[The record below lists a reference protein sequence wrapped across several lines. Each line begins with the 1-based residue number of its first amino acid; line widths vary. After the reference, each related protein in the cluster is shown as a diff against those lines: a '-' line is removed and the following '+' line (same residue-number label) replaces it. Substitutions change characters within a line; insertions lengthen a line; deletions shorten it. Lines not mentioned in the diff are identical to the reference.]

1 MADLFQQNNTL
12 EYFQDRSETER
23 QNQINVINSFVSP
36 EFLEAE
42 KEKGKVTA
50 FETLSNAKKWGYA
63 VPYIG
68 TGASIGESLKI
79 KHIQDKA
86 SEGIQL
92 TPEEM
97 NTYKEFVLDIASLSA
112 RGQTIPSMA
121 FDGFLQSIPYAVE
134 MGVGLATAGE
144 GVGLA
149 SLGQTGA
156 KIGVKQALKQG
167 VIKTTK
173 EAVKN
178 KLANTTAK
186 TLLRDTTVGVGKFNM
201 KYLPQQGVKRFGEI
215 EVDNNLYLTPEGKV
229 LLNEAE
235 TNPAISVL
243 KALAMTHIETLSET
257 AGYAFTLGKKTLGSV
272 IHSKVL
278 DKLPKS
284 FAKNFDKLAKDVT
297 GLTGFKALEKY
308 GFNGLLEEFGEERVA
323 DLLKVTFNL
332 DDQEGYSFDQ
342 FVGAMFPPK
351 EQAIAELLSFA
362 LMGGAGV
369 GIKKTADYSR
379 YKTIAND
386 IKNQSLKKDGTY
398 NLTRMKKLIKQS
410 NPSISAANLDKAI
423 NSIQNGILKTKDY
436 SVDDFLLDCGVFR
449 LHAKKSITDER
460 LTKILEKG
468 GVKEEDIEEFLDFAS
483 NDDKAQLVKMHEK
496 ANKKPQEDY
505 SDIKKGLVQSGRTE
519 EQAEYEVGMLNKID
533 EVMLDKYN
541 DEGQAE
547 ELIKKRNLKLNVEK
561 TKEKYAPVEETSNYE
576 QVMEEARLHTI
587 NTGETTRV
595 KKDEKGDYFYT
606 TLNSDGTKPVIKYT
620 VKLNES
626 GNSVYLETEKYH
638 TNGEAAYLKEF
649 VEADT
654 TKVEKAIEGSV
665 RDEAA
670 KGLDKFFDDASEF
683 SYKLEDLGKQIQVGA
698 MRHRVFKAG
707 EYEKGKPYYVY
718 VQTKYLLDKKGYE
731 LFQERELNTGLI
743 SIRKNGQQIGI
754 VMPIINVKANET
766 DFVDVPKMAENTI
779 STNSTNST
787 LETFTAENTQEFA
800 PEEKPEPIDKYEDF
814 GEKIHGAKKDL
825 WKTYQKALEKALS
838 EDIEQISLTKDFPEP
853 NYEFLIREGV
863 SVDVLAIIKALRD
876 CIPTKPRGRYNSY
889 KRKEYVET
897 VKFVRNLAVQM
908 IKGNIVPSRVKEALN
923 KQHDIYNLVDLYIE
937 LGYPAFKNAKGI
949 KLLNGVTAFYKDGKR
964 LDTPLK
970 NQFMFAKNGRFFGNS
985 FDTREEAIEYMRGI
999 LSAEPEKQEKKT
1011 KLDIY
1016 QVRRT
1021 GEIII
1026 GKKVGTNKWIDL
1038 KGGFTKTKEAR
1049 EYYQEH
1055 EAELLELLKKKKE
1068 TPETRHSANRDR
1080 IGADYREGMNITPE
1094 KFANEFGFRGVQFG
1108 NYVEQKKRVDDINEA
1123 YDALLDLAN
1132 LLDIPSR
1139 AISLNGSL
1147 GIAFGARGSGGK
1159 NPAKA
1164 HYEPDEVVINL
1175 TKNKG
1180 AGSLAHEWW
1189 HALDNYFIKKE
1200 GQIIGYITE
1209 RYVSEKVRK
1218 EVLEAFRN
1226 VAKVVRKN
1234 MFERS
1239 SNLDM
1244 TRTNDYWS
1252 TTREMTARAFEAY
1265 IIGKAQLKGFTNDY
1279 LANILTE
1286 QEFNDIAS
1294 YPYPLESE
1302 MQEIINAY
1310 DNLFSL
1316 LKTVETEKGIAF
1328 YQPARKPDYVD
1339 LTYEF
1344 KKTPSIKELE
1354 DYINEIIE
1362 SGKKFSTLSPDWF
1375 VDIKKEDSNRR
1386 QKRITDKITNKGN
1399 FQSLNKQEKKRHN
1412 KYIMSLEKLLANAK
1426 YIGEKENTKDR
1437 KSFVEK
1443 YHYFKTN
1450 VKIGDK
1456 FYEIIFDTEEYKND
1470 KSSLS
1475 NYANKRSSKK
1485 PNEDINSINDN
1496 KQDFNPKTV
1505 HLYNISEK
1513 KKSTSFNQ
1521 AAYHGSPH
1529 RFDEFSTEY
1538 IGSGEGAQ
1546 AHGWGIYTAQ
1556 DKEVSDGYRKRLTNF
1571 SLTKSLDE
1579 EINDILI
1586 NNKPLLDTYDIDIDK
1601 SILNVFRGKDK
1612 ISIINQLNFKIKNWE
1627 TTLKETTYP
1636 YKEYAED
1643 KISEYNRL
1651 KKDIENNAKIDF
1663 ANIGQLYKVDIPED
1677 DVLLDEDKTFSEQ
1690 SEFVQNALMKLAK
1703 KEVNAPYGFAR
1714 SLPDLDAKQIY
1725 NRLSI
1730 AFHGDKEASLKLNE
1744 YGIKGIGI
1752 TYDGR
1757 QDGRCYVIFDDKAVK
1772 ILEKYYQDMANAPRA
1787 KIEFNNNET
1796 IISLMQGNDA
1806 SSVMHELAHL
1816 YLHDLQELAKV
1827 NKRAE
1832 KDLKEVYKMLNFDD
1846 SADYTE
1852 EQFREMHEKFARSFE
1867 AYLMN
1872 GQAPTEKMKSVFEK
1886 FKEFLQEIYH
1896 SLMDL
1901 EVEFSDE
1908 VKQCFDRL
1916 FTTDEEYVNEVLPM
1930 YQQNDELAKQ
1940 INQQDTFSYKIK
1952 NNMNALKETWKS
1964 FYDTVIIPFDTRL
1977 ERISPEL
1984 KKILRKHTFDMTLQS
1999 KKDCDKITPFL
2010 LKIKEIKNNK
2020 TTVKLNEKDFSA
2032 YNLLSYALNNRDSY
2046 TVNKVVKE
2054 LGIQKEFGA
2063 VRELLDDLHEQAQ
2076 SVGLEV
2082 GYLESYY
2089 PRMVQTEKTD
2099 AFVEMFERIAREEEI
2114 DIKEQ
2119 YLEAGEAEY
2128 SNVKRQIAEKDVHG
2142 LWNNADKAK
2151 LINTSIRGFGKNNI
2165 LLSRIGQLKFER
2177 LIDKLTPEQ
2186 QRFYEPIEK
2195 ALSNYVIG
2203 ARKNIEERK
2212 FFGAENKEVSKLR
2225 ASIKKKRETLREI
2238 KTRTPQQAKWKEM
2251 NRLKYELAPIEIK
2264 LESISGELKNNQER
2278 LKTIKDKE
2286 EQEKI
2291 EGYIATQKETIKD
2304 LQERIERLKSQLQW
2318 VEENNA
2324 LKVKNVVV
2332 KRLNEDLED
2341 LNKQIKEILGSAEHV
2356 EDSIGRLIVDLAQK
2370 GVIHVKDERAVRDIL
2385 LARFNSLRIE
2395 KFALGV
2401 RDVSTIVTLNDIT
2414 NALTQITDF
2423 TFAAFKFGLFDTI
2436 QGMKKVE
2443 GLTRE
2448 DLGIKNIAVEFRGA
2462 SALSKWLNLQ
2472 LKVIGLDLI
2481 DGFAKNTAINA
2492 SVLSARKK
2500 AKANNKKFDEHLK
2513 FLFGEQAG
2521 QVKKDL
2527 IDGKITDEIIFIAFN
2542 DLADIQPITTDQM
2555 TAGYQSGFKPFYV
2568 LKTYSIKALDILRN
2582 ECFSKISSGVRMLK
2596 DNDNEGKKLIAEGLK
2611 NIINL
2616 QLFMWL
2622 FGIPQDILKDIIAN
2636 REIDIPE
2643 YVIDNIIIF
2652 GIFNR
2657 YLIKKTSENPANIYL
2672 ENIKLPALQAVGDLW
2687 TGIQQVKKGKK
2698 KVKDLYVWSRVPVVG
2713 KMYYN
2718 WFGGKKNK
2726 RVDL

>member
-12 EYFQDRSETER
+12 DYFQNRSETER

-36 EFLEAE
+36 EFIEAE
-42 KEKGKVTA
+42 KKKGKVTA

-79 KHIQDKA
+79 KRIQDKA

-121 FDGFLQSIPYAVE
+121 FDGLLQSIPYAVE

-156 KIGVKQALKQG
+156 KIGVKQTLKQG

-186 TLLRDTTVGVGKFNM
+186 TLLRDSTIGVGKFNM

-215 EVDNNLYLTPEGKV
+215 EVDNNLYLTPEGEV

-235 TNPAISVL
+235 TNPATSAL
-243 KALAMTHIETLSET
+243 KAMAMTHIETISET
-257 AGYAFTLGKKTLGSV
+257 AGYAFTAGGKALGTV

-369 GIKKTADYSR
+369 GIKKTADYAK
-379 YKTIAND
+379 YKTIANQ
-386 IKNQSLKKDGTY
+386 IKDQSLKKDGTY
-398 NLTRMKKLIKQS
+398 NLTRMKKLIKQN
-410 NPSISAANLDKAI
+410 NPSISATNLNKAI

-460 LTKILEKG
+460 LTEILEKG

-483 NDDKAQLVKMHEK
+483 NDDKAQLLKMHEE
-496 ANKKPQEDY
+496 ANQKPQEDY
-505 SDIKKGLVQSGRTE
+505 SKIKEGLVQSGRTE
-519 EQAEYEVGMLNKID
+519 EQANYEVQTLNKID
-533 EVMLDKYN
+533 EVLLDKYN

-547 ELIKKRNLKLNVEK
+547 ELIKNRNLKLNLDK
-561 TKEKYAPVEETSNYE
+561 LKEENAPADETSNYE

-587 NTGETTRV
+587 HTGENTRV
-595 KKDEKGDYFYT
+595 TKDENGNYSWK
-606 TLNSDGTKPVIKYT
+606 VIEPET
-620 VKLNES
+620 STEVKTEEA
-626 GNSVYLETEKYH
+626 VQEETALEE
-638 TNGEAAYLKEF
+638 
-649 VEADT
+649 
-654 TKVEKAIEGSV
+654 
-665 RDEAA
+665 
-670 KGLDKFFDDASEF
+670 
-683 SYKLEDLGKQIQVGA
+683 
-698 MRHRVFKAG
+698 
-707 EYEKGKPYYVY
+707 
-718 VQTKYLLDKKGYE
+718 
-731 LFQERELNTGLI
+731 
-743 SIRKNGQQIGI
+743 
-754 VMPIINVKANET
+754 
-766 DFVDVPKMAENTI
+766 
-779 STNSTNST
+779 
-787 LETFTAENTQEFA
+787 FTAENTQEFA

-814 GEKIHGAKKDL
+814 GEVIHGAKKEL
-825 WKTYQKALEKALS
+825 WQSYQKVLQRPLSDDFEK
-838 EDIEQISLTKDFPEP
+838 ISLKDFPEP
-853 NYEFLIREGV
+853 NYEHLIREGV
-863 SVDVLAIIKALRD
+863 NVDILATIKALRD
-876 CIPTKPRGRYNSY
+876 CIPTKPRGKYNSY
-889 KRKEYVET
+889 KRKEYIT
-897 VKFVRNLAVQM
+897 VIKFVRELASEFISGEKGLNDIEKALEKAPE
-908 IKGNIVPSRVKEALN
+908 IKA
-923 KQHDIYNLVDLYIE
+923 QVDLYIE
-937 LGYPAFKNAKGI
+937 LGYPAFKNANDL
-949 KLLNGVTAFYKDGKR
+949 KLMDGVTVFYKDGKR
-964 LDTPLK
+964 LEEPLK
-970 NQFMFAKNGRFFGNS
+970 NQYCFAKGKQFIGKS
-985 FDTREEAIEYMRGI
+985 FNTREEAIEYMRGL
-999 LSAEPEKQEKKT
+999 LSTEPEKQEKKT

-1016 QVRRT
+1016 QVRKT

-1038 KGGFTKTKEAR
+1038 KGGFTNSKDAR
-1049 EYYQEH
+1049 AYYQEH
-1055 EAELLELLKKKKE
+1055 EAELLELLKKRKE
-1068 TPETRHSANRDR
+1068 TPETRHTANRDR
-1080 IGADYREGMNITPE
+1080 IGEDYREGMNITPE

-1108 NYVEQKKRVDDINEA
+1108 NYVEQKKRVQDINEA

-1132 LLDIPSR
+1132 LLDVPSR
-1139 AISLNGSL
+1139 ALSLNGSL
-1147 GIAFGARGSGGK
+1147 GIAFGARGSKG
-1159 NPAKA
+1159 AKA
-1164 HYEPDEVVINL
+1164 HYEPVEVVINL
-1175 TKNKG
+1175 TKQKG

-1189 HALDNYFIKKE
+1189 HALDNYFAKKE
-1200 GQIIGYITE
+1200 GVVVGHITD
-1209 RYVSEKVRK
+1209 RHVSPNVRK
-1218 EVLEAFRN
+1218 EVFEAFKN
-1226 VAKVVRKN
+1226 VAKVVSKT
-1234 MFERS
+1234 MYDRS
-1239 SNLDM
+1239 SKVDV
-1244 TRTNDYWS
+1244 TKTKDYWS
-1252 TTREMTARAFEAY
+1252 TTHEMTARAFEAY
-1265 IIGKAQLKGFTNDY
+1265 IIGKAKLKGFTNDY

-1286 QEFNDIAS
+1286 QEYTDIEL

-1302 MQEIINAY
+1302 MAEIIEAY
-1310 DNLFSL
+1310 DNLFKV
-1316 LKTVETEKGIAF
+1316 LKTEETEKGIAF
-1328 YQPARKPDYVD
+1328 YQ
-1339 LTYEF
+1339 
-1344 KKTPSIKELE
+1344 S
-1354 DYINEIIE
+1354 
-1362 SGKKFSTLSPDWF
+1362 
-1375 VDIKKEDSNRR
+1375 
-1386 QKRITDKITNKGN
+1386 
-1399 FQSLNKQEKKRHN
+1399 
-1412 KYIMSLEKLLANAK
+1412 
-1426 YIGEKENTKDR
+1426 
-1437 KSFVEK
+1437 
-1443 YHYFKTN
+1443 
-1450 VKIGDK
+1450 
-1456 FYEIIFDTEEYKND
+1456 
-1470 KSSLS
+1470 
-1475 NYANKRSSKK
+1475 ANKK
-1485 PNEDINSINDN
+1485 
-1496 KQDFNPKTV
+1496 
-1505 HLYNISEK
+1505 NI
-1513 KKSTSFNQ
+1513 TTFNQ
-1521 AAYHGSPH
+1521 SAYHGTPH
-1529 RFDEFSTEY
+1529 RFDEFSTEH

-1546 AHGWGIYTAQ
+1546 AHGWGLYFAADKKIAQ
-1556 DKEVSDGYRKRLTNF
+1556 NYYDALNSVDYYYDNIRQIGANLILYKRIHEQGKESIL
-1571 SLTKSLDE
+1571 E
-1579 EINDILI
+1579 EISKKEEEIKKKLENEEK
-1586 NNKPLLDTYDIDIDK
+1586 NEF
-1601 SILNVFRGKDK
+1601 SEILNNFGAWNSKSAYEFELK
-1612 ISIINQLNFKIKNWE
+1612 QLEVTREIVEKFNPKKFKKSSGE
-1627 TTLKETTYP
+1627 
-1636 YKEYAED
+1636 
-1643 KISEYNRL
+1643 
-1651 KKDIENNAKIDF
+1651 
-1663 ANIGQLYKVDIPED
+1663 GQLFEVDIPD
-1677 DVLLDEDKTFSEQ
+1677 DSELLDEGKPLKEQNQNVKTALFLINRETKGRLNQELQRIEQRKTPQGWHFYWCLADILGSE
-1690 SEFVQNALMKLAK
+1690 KLA
-1703 KEVNAPYGFAR
+1703 
-1714 SLPDLDAKQIY
+1714 SQ
-1725 NRLSI
+1725 
-1730 AFHGDKEASLKLNE
+1730 KLNE
-1744 YGIKGIGI
+1744 YGIKGI
-1752 TYDGR
+1752 TYDGK

-1772 ILEKYYQDMANAPRA
+1772 VLETFYQNEERA
-1787 KIEFNNNET
+1787 KIEFKGKET
-1796 IISLMQGNDA
+1796 IITLAKGNDA
-1806 SSVMHELAHL
+1806 SSFMHELAHL

-1832 KDLKEVYKMLNFDD
+1832 KDLKEVYKTLNFDD

-1908 VKQCFDRL
+1908 IKQCFDRL
-1916 FTTDEEYVNEVLPM
+1916 FTTDEEYENEVLPM
-1930 YQQNDELAKQ
+1930 YQQNDELAES
-1940 INQQDTFSYKIK
+1940 INQQDTLSYKIK

-2010 LKIKEIKNNK
+2010 MKIKEIKNNK
-2020 TTVKLNEKDFSA
+2020 TTVKLNEKEFNA

-2177 LIDKLTPEQ
+2177 LLDKLTPEQ

-2225 ASIKKKRETLREI
+2225 ASIKKKRETLRET
-2238 KTRTPQQAKWKEM
+2238 KTRTPSQAKWKEM

-2278 LKTIKDKE
+2278 VKTIKDE
-2286 EQEKI
+2286 EERAKI
-2291 EGYIATQKETIKD
+2291 EGYITTQKESIKD
-2304 LQERIERLKSQLQW
+2304 LQGRAERLKSQLQW

-2332 KRLNEDLED
+2332 KRLNQDLED
-2341 LNKQIKEILGSAEHV
+2341 LNKQINEILGSAEHV

-2385 LARFNSLRIE
+2385 VARFNSLRIE

-2423 TFAAFKFGLFDTI
+2423 TFSAFKFGLFDTI

-2448 DLGIKNIAVEFRGA
+2448 DLGIKNIAEEFRGA

-2527 IDGKITDEIIFIAFN
+2527 IEGKTTDEIIFIAFN

-2555 TAGYQSGFKPFYV
+2555 TGGYQSGFKPFYV

-2582 ECFSKISSGVRMLK
+2582 ECFSKISSGIRNLK
-2596 DNDNEGKKLIAEGLK
+2596 ENNEEGKKLIAEGLG
-2611 NIINL
+2611 NIIKL

-2622 FGIPQDILKDIIAN
+2622 FGLPQDLLKDLIAN
-2636 REIDIPE
+2636 KEFDIPE
-2643 YVIDNIIIF
+2643 HVIDNIIIF

-2713 KMYYN
+2713 KIYHN

-2726 RVDL
+2726 RVEL

>member
-1 MADLFQQNNTL
+1 MTDLFQQNNTL
-12 EYFQDRSETER
+12 DYFQNRSETER

-36 EFLEAE
+36 EFIEAE
-42 KEKGKVTA
+42 KKKGKVSA

-121 FDGFLQSIPYAVE
+121 FDGLLQSIPYAVE

-156 KIGVKQALKQG
+156 KIGVKQTLKQG

-186 TLLRDTTVGVGKFNM
+186 TLLRDTTIGVGKFNM

-215 EVDNNLYLTPEGKV
+215 EVDNNLYLTPEGEV

-235 TNPAISVL
+235 TNPAISAL
-243 KALAMTHIETLSET
+243 KAMAMTHIETLSET
-257 AGYAFTLGKKTLGSV
+257 AGYAFTAGGKALGSV

-278 DKLPKS
+278 DKMPKS
-284 FAKNFDKLAKDVT
+284 FAKNFDKLAKDIT

-332 DDQEGYSFDQ
+332 DEQEGYSFDQ

-386 IKNQSLKKDGTY
+386 IRNQSLKKDGTY

-410 NPSISAANLDKAI
+410 NPSISATNLNKAI

-460 LTKILEKG
+460 LTEILEKG

-483 NDDKAQLVKMHEK
+483 NDDKAQLLKMHEE
-496 ANKKPQEDY
+496 ANQKPQEDY
-505 SDIKKGLVQSGRTE
+505 SKIKEGLVQSGRTE
-519 EQAEYEVGMLNKID
+519 EQADYEVQTLNKID
-533 EVMLDKYN
+533 EVLLDKYN

-547 ELIKKRNLKLNVEK
+547 ELIKNRNLKLNLDK
-561 TKEKYAPVEETSNYE
+561 LKEENAPADETSNYE

-587 NTGETTRV
+587 HTGENTRV
-595 KKDEKGDYFYT
+595 TKDENGNYSWK
-606 TLNSDGTKPVIKYT
+606 VIEPET
-620 VKLNES
+620 STEVK
-626 GNSVYLETEKYH
+626 TE
-638 TNGEAAYLKEF
+638 EA
-649 VEADT
+649 
-654 TKVEKAIEGSV
+654 
-665 RDEAA
+665 
-670 KGLDKFFDDASEF
+670 
-683 SYKLEDLGKQIQVGA
+683 
-698 MRHRVFKAG
+698 
-707 EYEKGKPYYVY
+707 
-718 VQTKYLLDKKGYE
+718 VQE
-731 LFQERELNTGLI
+731 E
-743 SIRKNGQQIGI
+743 
-754 VMPIINVKANET
+754 
-766 DFVDVPKMAENTI
+766 
-779 STNSTNST
+779 ST
-787 LETFTAENTQEFA
+787 LEEFTAENTQEFA

-814 GEKIHGAKKDL
+814 GEKIHGAKKEL
-825 WKTYQKALEKALS
+825 WQTYQKALEKDLS

-853 NYEFLIREGV
+853 NYEFLIREGI
-863 SVDVLAIIKALRD
+863 SIDVLATIKALRD
-876 CIPTKPRGRYNSY
+876 CIPVKPRGRYNSY
-889 KRKEYVET
+889 KRKEYIET

-908 IKGNIVPSRVKEALN
+908 IKGNILPTRVKEALN
-923 KQHDIYNLVDLYIE
+923 KRHDICKMVDLYIE
-937 LGYPAFKNAKGI
+937 LGYPAFKNAKGLQ
-949 KLLNGVTAFYKDGKR
+949 LLDGVTAFYKDGKR
-964 LDTPLK
+964 LETPLK
-970 NQFMFAKNGRFFGNS
+970 NQYMFAKGHRFIGNS
-985 FDTREEAIEYMRGI
+985 FETREEAIEYMRNV
-999 LSAEPEKQEKKT
+999 LSFEPEKQQKKT

-1132 LLDIPSR
+1132 LLDVPSR
-1139 AISLNGSL
+1139 ALSLNGSL

-1164 HYEPDEVVINL
+1164 HYEPDEIVINL

-1189 HALDNYFIKKE
+1189 HALDNFFVKKE
-1200 GQIIGYITE
+1200 GQVVGYITE

-1218 EVLEAFRN
+1218 EVLEAFKN
-1226 VAKVVRKN
+1226 VSKVVRKN
-1234 MFERS
+1234 MYDRS

-1286 QEFNDIAS
+1286 QEFNDIS
-1294 YPYPLESE
+1294 TYPYPLENE
-1302 MQEIINAY
+1302 MAEIIEAY
-1310 DNLFSL
+1310 DNLFKV
-1316 LKTVETEKGIAF
+1316 LKTEETEKGIAF
-1328 YQPARKPDYVD
+1328 YQSA
-1339 LTYEF
+1339 
-1344 KKTPSIKELE
+1344 
-1354 DYINEIIE
+1354 NE
-1362 SGKKFSTLSPDWF
+1362 K
-1375 VDIKKEDSNRR
+1375 N
-1386 QKRITDKITNKGN
+1386 ITT
-1399 FQSLNKQEKKRHN
+1399 
-1412 KYIMSLEKLLANAK
+1412 
-1426 YIGEKENTKDR
+1426 
-1437 KSFVEK
+1437 
-1443 YHYFKTN
+1443 
-1450 VKIGDK
+1450 
-1456 FYEIIFDTEEYKND
+1456 
-1470 KSSLS
+1470 
-1475 NYANKRSSKK
+1475 
-1485 PNEDINSINDN
+1485 
-1496 KQDFNPKTV
+1496 
-1505 HLYNISEK
+1505 
-1513 KKSTSFNQ
+1513 FNQ
-1521 AAYHGSPH
+1521 SAYHGTPH
-1529 RFDEFSTEY
+1529 RFDKFSTEH
-1538 IGSGEGAQ
+1538 IGSGEGVQ
-1546 AHGWGIYTAQ
+1546 AHGWGLYFAS
-1556 DKEVSDGYRKRLTNF
+1556 DKNVSEEYRKQLSQDTWKYKGKELKAGEILYFKDLLENGKQNRLNF
-1571 SLTKSLDE
+1571 LKASAE
-1579 EINDILI
+1579 RVEREIKKEQENKKLYGIII
-1586 NNKPLLDTYDIDIDK
+1586 NEREYNENVNQLKYVKEQIKIVKKIDISK
-1601 SILNVFRGKDK
+1601 IEHIKD
-1612 ISIINQLNFKIKNWE
+1612 
-1627 TTLKETTYP
+1627 T
-1636 YKEYAED
+1636 
-1643 KISEYNRL
+1643 
-1651 KKDIENNAKIDF
+1651 
-1663 ANIGQLYKVDIPED
+1663 GQLFEVDIPD
-1677 DVLLDEDKTFSEQ
+1677 DSELLDEGKPLKEQNQNVKTALFLINRETKGRLNQELQRVEQRKTPQGWHFYWCLADILGSE
-1690 SEFVQNALMKLAK
+1690 KLA
-1703 KEVNAPYGFAR
+1703 
-1714 SLPDLDAKQIY
+1714 SQ
-1725 NRLSI
+1725 
-1730 AFHGDKEASLKLNE
+1730 KLNE
-1744 YGIKGIGI
+1744 YGIKGI

-1772 ILEKYYQDMANAPRA
+1772 ILETFYQNEERA
-1787 KIEFNNNET
+1787 KIEFKGKET
-1796 IISLMQGNDA
+1796 IITLAKGNDA
-1806 SSVMHELAHL
+1806 SSFMHELAHL

-1832 KDLKEVYKMLNFDD
+1832 KDLQEVYKMLGFDS

-1908 VKQCFDRL
+1908 IKQCFDRL
-1916 FTTDEEYVNEVLPM
+1916 FTTDEEYENEVLPM
-1930 YQQNDELAKQ
+1930 YQQNDELAEQ

-1984 KKILRKHTFDMTLQS
+1984 KKILRKHTFDMTIQS

-2020 TTVKLNEKDFSA
+2020 TTVKLNEKEFNA

-2099 AFVEMFERIAREEEI
+2099 AFVEMFERLAREEEI

-2177 LIDKLTPEQ
+2177 LLDKLTPEQ

-2225 ASIKKKRETLREI
+2225 ASIKKKRETLRET
-2238 KTRTPQQAKWKEM
+2238 KTRTPSQAKWKEM

-2278 LKTIKDKE
+2278 LKTIKDE
-2286 EQEKI
+2286 EERVKI
-2291 EGYIATQKETIKD
+2291 ESYITTQKETIKD
-2304 LQERIERLKSQLQW
+2304 LQERAERLKTQLQW
-2318 VEENNA
+2318 VEENNP

-2332 KRLNEDLED
+2332 KRLNQDLED
-2341 LNKQIKEILGSAEHV
+2341 LNKQINEILGSAEHV

-2385 LARFNSLRIE
+2385 VARFNSLRIE

-2423 TFAAFKFGLFDTI
+2423 TFSAFKFGLFDTI

-2448 DLGIKNIAVEFRGA
+2448 DLGIKNIAEEFRGA

-2500 AKANNKKFDEHLK
+2500 AKSNNKKFDEHLK
-2513 FLFGEQAG
+2513 YLFGEQAG

-2527 IDGKITDEIIFIAFN
+2527 IDDKITDEIIFIAFN

-2555 TAGYQSGFKPFYV
+2555 TGGYQSGFKPFYV

-2582 ECFSKISSGVRMLK
+2582 ECFSKISSGVRLLK
-2596 DNDNEGKKLIAEGLK
+2596 DNDNEGKKLIAEGIK

-2643 YVIDNIIIF
+2643 HVIDNIIIF

-2718 WFGGKKNK
+2718 WFGGKKDK